1 MTIASDM
8 GIRRMEGRP
17 FEDILDGYFPL
28 HESILQLLQRQ
39 GFSAMWITLL
49 HAPFMKIEGLPED
62 APVPL
67 HLRKIYSG
75 MIDHML
81 LLAFSTPDGMGLAGT
96 GDWIFVNSWEGN
108 DLFPDGI
115 RLGEPAFV
123 RGVGLIDDCNTFDE
137 ENDFAPLAFLQP
149 QAPSPSGDEV
159 QLSAVHHLGWQAGKC
174 FALTAAEVG
183 IRRQVGRDVQTLPF
197 GSDHSGREASW
208 DDWPLPTPGH
218 LRPADWLLVNASP
231 DQVRRESLE
240 VALRL

>member
-1 MTIASDM
+1 MTIVSDL

-28 HESILQLLQRQ
+28 RESIRQLLQRQ

-49 HAPFMKIEGLPED
+49 HAPFMKIEGLAED

-96 GDWIFVNSWEGN
+96 GDWIFVDSREEN

-123 RGVGLIDDCNTFDE
+123 RGVGLINDCDAFDE
-137 ENDFAPLAFLQP
+137 VNDFAPLAFLTLG
-149 QAPSPSGDEV
+149 APLPSGDEV
-159 QLSAVHHLGWQAGKC
+159 RLSAVQYLGWQAGKC
-174 FALTAAEVG
+174 FALKAANLG

-197 GSDHSGREASW
+197 GSDHRGTETSW
-208 DDWPLPTPGH
+208 DDWPLPMPEH

-231 DQVRRESLE
+231 DQVRRQSLE